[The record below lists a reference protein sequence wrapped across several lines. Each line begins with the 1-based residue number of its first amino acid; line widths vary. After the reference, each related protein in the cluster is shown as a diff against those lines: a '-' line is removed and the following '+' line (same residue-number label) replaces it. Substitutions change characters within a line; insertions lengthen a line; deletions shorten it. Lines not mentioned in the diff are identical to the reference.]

1 MRMTIGS
8 REPRSVRTA
17 SATRR
22 ASGTGCGSESR
33 TWRMRRLSEMTCKA
47 PSKSGK
53 SLRGIQKTERDRLR
67 FDLDRYAE
75 RWVEAGEVVRI
86 RVAERDQAIA
96 ARDRLR
102 AKSLRCWKPW

>member
-1 MRMTIGS
+1 MTIGS
-8 REPRSVRTA
+8 REPRSVDGLRDA
-17 SATRR
+17 E
-22 ASGTGCGSESR
+22 SER
-33 TWRMRRLSEMTCKA
+33 ERLRERLA
-47 PSKSGK
+47 NLAHAEAQRNDLQGAVEEWK

-102 AKSLRCWKPW
+102 AKSLRCWKPLSR